1 MIDSVFIHYK
11 QYIML
16 GETLK
21 IAFGELGQKEIKGE
35 NAHNDRILEYQE
47 TTGLK
52 FGNDE
57 VAWCSI
63 FANWVALQANLPTS
77 NSAMARSW
85 LKIGNKTDW
94 PQPGDIVVFWRTD
107 INGIFGHVG
116 FFLGY
121 TKSGKSIY
129 CLGGNQNDEVN
140 IQTFPLDRILEF
152 RSLTDAVDASLTIP
166 TGYLRKGDSN
176 ENVKRLQKILIKLDF
191 LSGTA
196 DGVFGPKTE
205 QALIKFQTDSHIFV
219 DGIYGSESRNALQD
233 QLNG

>member
-1 MIDSVFIHYK
+1 
-11 QYIML
+11 ML

-21 IAFGELGQKEIKGE
+21 IAFGELGQKEIKTKNE
-35 NAHNDRILEYQE
+35 HNQRILTYQE
-47 TTGLK
+47 MTGLN

-63 FANWVALQANLPTS
+63 FANWVALQANLPMS
-77 NSAMARSW
+77 KSAMARSW
-85 LKIGNKTDW
+85 LKVGAKTDW
-94 PQPGDIVVFWRTD
+94 PQPGDIVVFWRKD
-107 INGIFGHVG
+107 REGMFGHVG

-129 CLGGNQNDEVN
+129 CLGGNQDDEVN

-152 RSLTDAVDASLTIP
+152 RSLTDTSVEDSALP
-166 TGYLRKGDSN
+166 TGYLRKTDSN
-176 ENVKRLQKILIKLDF
+176 ENVKMLQKLLIKLEY

-205 QALIKFQTDSHIFV
+205 KALKAFQKDNNITV
-219 DGIYGSESRNALQD
+219 DGIYGSQSREALKAK
-233 QLNG
+233 LTL